1 MQTVKVLV
9 VEPELDRQRPIRD
22 ACTIDPAL
30 QIVGYARTPG
40 SGAAVAHAAAP
51 DVIVYDPTDVE
62 GPRVLDAIDQLRRA
76 APGAAVVLV
85 PRHHPEVLPRLIRSL
100 VRRR

>member
-1 MQTVKVLV
+1 MHTVKVLV
-9 VEPELDRQRPIRD
+9 VESQLDEQRPIRD

-51 DVIVYDPTDVE
+51 DVILYDPVGVDV
-62 GPRVLDAIDQLRRA
+62 PRTLDAIEQLRQA
-76 APGAAVVLV
+76 APHAVIVLV
-85 PRHHPEVLPRLIRSL
+85 PERNRELLPGMIRSV
-100 VRRR
+100 VRAR